1 LFLEASLFNL
11 SSGSR
16 LLLLDVELVEVLLD
30 GTPSEDLAGRDT
42 EHRAHGGI
50 RDDGVLLTL
59 ELVLIDVDLESL
71 GHIGG
76 GHHGTRLLAEE
87 LGEGIG
93 EAHRDHEDRRLAL
106 GGVGLRAL
114 LLDTL
119 ALLGGV
125 HILGVTLLEAL
136 EGGDR
141 GNSVVLDRGE
151 LIDGLRD
158 LLREG
163 LLGHLG
169 GGSGLGHRGGSRNG
183 SRSGSLGGLG
193 CSRAL
198 DLLHGLGGSGGHGSG
213 GSSGR
218 SLSLLS
224 NALGNSSLGGSSG
237 SHRVSTGGN
246 IRHL

>member
-1 LFLEASLFNL
+1 LLYL
-11 SSGSR
+11 SSGGG
-16 LLLLDVELVEVLLD
+16 LLLLDVQLVQVLLD
-30 GTPSEDLAGRDT
+30 GTPSEDLAGRDA

-50 RDDGVLLTL
+50 RDDRVLLTL

-76 GHHGTRLLAEE
+76 GHHGTSLLAEE
-87 LGEGIG
+87 LGQGIG
-93 EAHRDHEDRRLAL
+93 KAHRDHEDRRLAL
-106 GGVGLRAL
+106 SGVGLRAL

-125 HILGVTLLEAL
+125 HVLGVALLEAL

-151 LIDGLRD
+151 LLDGLRN

-169 GGSGLGHRGGSRNG
+169 GRSGIRHRGGSGDG
-183 SRSGSLGGLG
+183 SRGSSLGGLG
-193 CSRAL
+193 GDRAL
-198 DLLHGLGGSGGHGSG
+198 DLLHGLSGSSSGHGSG

-218 SLSLLS
+218 GLGLLG
-224 NALGNSSLGGSSG
+224 NALGDSSLGGSSG
-237 SHRVSTGGN
+237 SHRVSTGGK
-246 IRHL
+246 I